1 MECPCRPNTCFAG
14 SESVQRSKIQT
25 KDVKKWES
33 GTSLPTDTKIIA
45 ALEGLLGK
53 EISQTLES
61 NDFKPIKT
69 SEKIIEDSL
78 FTIDK
83 EKNVDLKSG
92 IFNRFKSDKEK
103 KQKNTT
109 SEMNVFDVYSD
120 KEVIDDDKKIDFDEL
135 YENALEERPYIAD
148 PKQLSFYFSRNI
160 KTFISVSILLY
171 IAVKA
176 FQMFLN
182 SFNLFIDNLLEKEDL
197 PPSYSF
203 VAGHKAQTKSES
215 IIA

>member
-1 MECPCRPNTCFAG
+1 MNNFSTNFVKLREERGLSIKQVASFTGAT
-14 SESVQRSKIQT
+14 T

-53 EISQTLES
+53 EISQTLEI

-135 YENALEERPYIAD
+135 YENALEERPYIGD

-182 SFNLFIDNLLEKEDL
+182 SFNLFIDNLL
-197 PPSYSF
+197 
-203 VAGHKAQTKSES
+203 
-215 IIA
+215 

>member
-1 MECPCRPNTCFAG
+1 M
-14 SESVQRSKIQT
+14 
-25 KDVKKWES
+25 
-33 GTSLPTDTKIIA
+33 
-45 ALEGLLGK
+45 GK

-109 SEMNVFDVYSD
+109 SEMNALMFTQIR
-120 KEVIDDDKKIDFDEL
+120 KLLMMTKKL
-135 YENALEERPYIAD
+135 
-148 PKQLSFYFSRNI
+148 
-160 KTFISVSILLY
+160 ILMNY
-171 IAVKA
+171 MK
-176 FQMFLN
+176 M
-182 SFNLFIDNLLEKEDL
+182 
-197 PPSYSF
+197 
-203 VAGHKAQTKSES
+203 H
-215 IIA
+215 

>member
-1 MECPCRPNTCFAG
+1 MNNFSTNFVKLREERGLSIKQVASFTGAT
-14 SESVQRSKIQT
+14 T

-135 YENALEERPYIAD
+135 YENALEERPCIAD

-171 IAVKA
+171 IAV
-176 FQMFLN
+176 
-182 SFNLFIDNLLEKEDL
+182 
-197 PPSYSF
+197 
-203 VAGHKAQTKSES
+203 
-215 IIA
+215 